1 MAENDRLCPENKIIA
16 YGTTEV
22 DPALVGEADIIVFAL
37 YPHTFKKWIT
47 DYQQYMRPGIII
59 TDVTGVKGC
68 IVYNIQ
74 LILRP
79 DVEFIAAH
87 PMAGRERS
95 GVEYSDDRVFIGA
108 NFIVTPTEKN

>member
-1 MAENDRLCPENKIIA
+1 
-16 YGTTEV
+16 
-22 DPALVGEADIIVFAL
+22 
-37 YPHTFKKWIT
+37 
-47 DYQQYMRPGIII
+47 MRPGIII

-68 IVYNIQ
+68 IVYDIQ
-74 LILRP
+74 SILRP

-108 NFIVTPTEKN
+108 NFIVTPTEKIQERRLSFASRSARSWDLQEFPKYHRSFTTR